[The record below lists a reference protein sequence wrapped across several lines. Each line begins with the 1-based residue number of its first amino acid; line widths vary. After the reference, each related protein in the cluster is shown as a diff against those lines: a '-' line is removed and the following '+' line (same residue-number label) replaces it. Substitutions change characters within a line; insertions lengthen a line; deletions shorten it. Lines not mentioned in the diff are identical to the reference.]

1 MQYLFLA
8 VSKVFFFFFK
18 VRVEED
24 RVTFRGVARYSVR
37 NGFSA

>member
-8 VSKVFFFFFK
+8 VSKVFFFK